1 MQLLRETKHVYA
13 ERVVS
18 VFHTGSHF
26 GHSQKKE
33 NKRKIKWLNGSCL
46 RAFAALICKAESK
59 VIIEDA
65 E

>member
-1 MQLLRETKHVYA
+1 M
-13 ERVVS
+13 
-18 VFHTGSHF
+18 
-26 GHSQKKE
+26 
-33 NKRKIKWLNGSCL
+33 KIKWLQHLLGEGFGSCL